1 MIMMDF
7 HIVGDN
13 PVGIRVDPQTGK
25 SVAVLKGNLGAIRS
39 TRFTSD
45 GQFMAMEEP
54 ADFCMCMIRRFEK
67 EQEIDFFGEISVV
80 SFSPDTESLFIG
92 VWDRNYGSLFQ
103 YNRCRSYSYLDSLI
117 RKEIENRH
125 YTAIISC
132 SVIMMGD
139 IVREE
144 EIGHDGIEPM
154 ESMWG
159 NLARI
164 WPMTRDDLQ
173 TVLLSST
180 FVSSSLLVTWHTN
193 FT

>member
-1 MIMMDF
+1 
-7 HIVGDN
+7 
-13 PVGIRVDPQTGK
+13 
-25 SVAVLKGNLGAIRS
+25 
-39 TRFTSD
+39 
-45 GQFMAMEEP
+45 MAMEEP

-67 EQEIDFFGEISVV
+67 EQEIDLFGEISVV

-125 YTAIISC
+125 YTATISC

-154 ESMWG
+154 ESM
-159 NLARI
+159 
-164 WPMTRDDLQ
+164 
-173 TVLLSST
+173 
-180 FVSSSLLVTWHTN
+180 
-193 FT
+193 

>member
-1 MIMMDF
+1 M
-7 HIVGDN
+7 
-13 PVGIRVDPQTGK
+13 VDPQTGK
-25 SVAVLKGNLGAIRS
+25 VDFSFASAWHPEGRIFATGNQDKTLSFLGCLKLVK
-39 TRFTSD
+39 
-45 GQFMAMEEP
+45 FMAMEEP

-67 EQEIDFFGEISVV
+67 EQEIDLFGEISVV

-103 YNRCRSYSYLDSLI
+103 YNRCRSYSISRLLYVIISNTF

-125 YTAIISC
+125 YTATISC

-154 ESMWG
+154 ESM
-159 NLARI
+159 
-164 WPMTRDDLQ
+164 
-173 TVLLSST
+173 
-180 FVSSSLLVTWHTN
+180 
-193 FT
+193 